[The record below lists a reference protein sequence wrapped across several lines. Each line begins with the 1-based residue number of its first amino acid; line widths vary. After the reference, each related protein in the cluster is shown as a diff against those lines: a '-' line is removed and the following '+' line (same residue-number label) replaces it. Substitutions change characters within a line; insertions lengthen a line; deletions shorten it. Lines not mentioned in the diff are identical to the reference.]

1 MAITRWTFTTFFKE
15 IGCHYLQFTPVV
27 ERGQHHADGR
37 GLASPTEAGEG
48 GVLDFSVSPEQW
60 GRFLCAIFD
69 EWVREDVGTYF
80 VQLFDATLANWVG
93 QQPGICT
100 LAPTCGHAGA
110 IEWNGDVY
118 VCDHFVFPE
127 YKLGNIMTTR

>member
-1 MAITRWTFTTFFKE
+1 M
-15 IGCHYLQFTPVV
+15 V

-93 QQPGICT
+93 QQPGIVRW
-100 LAPTCGHAGA
+100 LPRVAMRG
-110 IEWNGDVY
+110 
-118 VCDHFVFPE
+118 
-127 YKLGNIMTTR
+127 L